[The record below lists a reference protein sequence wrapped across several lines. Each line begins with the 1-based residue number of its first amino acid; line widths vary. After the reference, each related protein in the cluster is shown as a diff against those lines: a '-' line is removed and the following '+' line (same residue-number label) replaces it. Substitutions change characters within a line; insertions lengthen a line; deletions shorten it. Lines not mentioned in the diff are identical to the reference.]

1 MPLTAQEKSTGEPTS
16 ASSDLAKQTLGQ
28 QGFVVP
34 KAVLAAVC
42 VAAMRETFTG
52 ELQNHYAS
60 NPQTLANA
68 DQEERRTLL
77 ALVYYR
83 QYAMPD
89 NLVALTEPI
98 STSDWLQLSERMR
111 WTYRLTRT
119 QTK

>member
-1 MPLTAQEKSTGEPTS
+1 MLVAVNMR
-16 ASSDLAKQTLGQ
+16 LGD
-28 QGFVVP
+28 FI
-34 KAVLAAVC
+34 AANG
-42 VAAMRETFTG
+42 ATEIWPG
-52 ELQNHYAS
+52 SHL
-60 NPQTLANA
+60 LANA
-68 DQEERRTLL
+68 EQEERRTLL